1 MFHIH
6 FQTSRNNHQKIQTA
20 VAKKLSIK
28 DIAQQLKIS
37 PTAVSFVLNG
47 KAKEMRVSEEVV
59 KKVEK
64 FILQTGYKPNSL
76 ARSLRTGKTN
86 ILALM
91 IEDISNPFFA
101 NIARMIEDKAYKNG
115 YKIIYSSNDND
126 SEKAKDLITM
136 YRERHVDGYIITP
149 SEGMEEEVNALI
161 KEGMP
166 VVVVIDNEESTYQAV
181 KHLIKQGFKEI
192 AFITLNS
199 LQWQMQERLN
209 GYERAIQEAGL
220 TSNLKELTFVA
231 STEGSEIERH
241 ISAYLKRKPNLD
253 AVLFGTNYIGVS
265 GLKAIRSMGLQIP
278 NDIAVASFDDHD
290 VFQLNSPS
298 ITAIEQPL
306 GKIAEQ
312 LITMLLERITIPYTE
327 SPARE
332 VVLPAKLLIRNST
345 VKISKKVQSKSR

>member
-1 MFHIH
+1 M
-6 FQTSRNNHQKIQTA
+6 
-20 VAKKLSIK
+20 AKKLSIK

-149 SEGMEEEVNALI
+149 SEGMEDEVNALI

-166 VVVVIDNEESTYQAV
+166 VVLFDRKLANVDCDVVVIDNEESTYQAV

-327 SPARE
+327 TPARE

>member
-1 MFHIH
+1 M
-6 FQTSRNNHQKIQTA
+6 
-20 VAKKLSIK
+20 AKKLSIK

-86 ILALM
+86 ILALI

-166 VVVVIDNEESTYQAV
+166 VVLFDRKLANVDCDVVVIDNEESTYQAV
-181 KHLIKQGFKEI
+181 KHLVKQGFKEI

-209 GYERAIQEAGL
+209 GYERAISESGL
-220 TSNLKELTFVA
+220 TSNLKELTYVS

-241 ISAYLKRKPNLD
+241 IAAYLKRKPNLD

-265 GLKAIRSMGLQIP
+265 GLKAIRSMDLRIP
-278 NDIAVASFDDHD
+278 EDIAVASFDDHD

-312 LITMLLERITIPYTE
+312 LITLLLERFTVPYTLGA
-327 SPARE
+327 ARE

-345 VKISKKVQSKSR
+345 VKISKKVQSKLR